1 MKWSRIE
8 FPRKQI
14 ISCEDIGTLSITL
27 KRTGDLNQ
35 ISFVG
40 IKVRDM
46 SAKSGLDFYTS
57 SSKQVQFN
65 PGMYN
70 IIREFRDWMM
80 VMPPPPT
87 QPLTELI
94 I

>member
-8 FPRKQI
+8 FLRKQI
-14 ISCEDIGTLSITL
+14 ITCEDIGTLTITL

-46 SAKSGLDFYTS
+46 SASSGLDFFPS
-57 SSKQVQFN
+57 SAKQVQFN
-65 PGMYN
+65 PGINENVFSNTYTN
-70 IIREFRDWMM
+70 
-80 VMPPPPT
+80 
-87 QPLTELI
+87 
-94 I
+94 

>member
-46 SAKSGLDFYTS
+46 SAKSGLDFYIS

-65 PGMYN
+65 PGMYK
-70 IIREFRDWMM
+70 IIREFRKD
-80 VMPPPPT
+80 
-87 QPLTELI
+87 
-94 I
+94 